1 MRKISLVKVPLLGR
15 EPAGDGLLLEA
26 VSGAEKLAVSL

>member
-1 MRKISLVKVPLLGR
+1 MRKISLAKVPLLGL
-15 EPAGDGLLLEA
+15 EPAGDGLPLAA